1 MAWLVFGITGVVGLI
16 LIIRGLRSINSRMAF
31 KFILWIFGGI
41 TAGIL
46 TLIAIRGG
54 IGYAI
59 AAGSFI
65 LPLFLRWRQV
75 RQYFKNMKGPSSGT
89 NSGVETRYFRMTL
102 DHDTGELD
110 GLILFGKYKGRKLS
124 QLPLEL
130 ILELLAECRVNDPN
144 STTVL
149 EAYLDRVHGT
159 SWRSAEAA
167 NDTSASSSRNGS
179 MTHQEALE
187 ILGLSEGASL
197 TDIKRAHREMMKKH
211 HPDQGGSNYMASK
224 LNQAKSRLL
233 KNR

>member
-1 MAWLVFGITGVVGLI
+1 
-16 LIIRGLRSINSRMAF
+16 
-31 KFILWIFGGI
+31 
-41 TAGIL
+41 
-46 TLIAIRGG
+46 
-54 IGYAI
+54 
-59 AAGSFI
+59 
-65 LPLFLRWRQV
+65 
-75 RQYFKNMKGPSSGT
+75 MKGPSSGT

-159 SWRSAEAA
+159 SWRSAEAG

-211 HPDQGGSNYMASK
+211 HPDQGVSNYMASK